1 MKPGNPVRTHRL
13 LIALVLLAVLAVTG
27 PAAATDAGS
36 AFTRRER
43 FGVAFARVV
52 QQGSQSVP
60 QALDTYELA
69 ALQLGW
75 YSDWSYN
82 AKPLQPRDVT
92 PETQLEYVQLITVRD
107 GQWPPNWSA
116 VQAAATANPGALWII
131 GNEPECPNQGNLTPA
146 QYAQRYH
153 QTLLKI
159 RGWDSSA
166 KFAIGGVV
174 EPTPLRLRW
183 LDRTL
188 TSYQTQFGH
197 PMTDDIDVWTVH
209 MQILTEGA
217 PGDNSA
223 GAGIPVGISF
233 TSGEGMEYS
242 LADCANIEL
251 FKSLIR
257 DFRTWLAGKNE
268 REKPLIISEM
278 GVLQPSYYLTNQGT
292 EAERKEAGDRLIE
305 QFMGHAFDWLLEATS
320 PTIGCTTDGNH
331 LVQRWL
337 WFSLND
343 SFYDEDTNPKGFNGS
358 LFDYKTRQL
367 TRFGRRFI
375 AARTQVYEVNVPIV
389 RRK

>member
-1 MKPGNPVRTHRL
+1 MMSTAGNRSR
-13 LIALVLLAVLAVTG
+13 I
-27 PAAATDAGS
+27 GS

-131 GNEPECPNQGNLTPA
+131 GNEPECPNQGNLTP
-146 QYAQRYH
+146 QVYATRYH
-153 QTLLKI
+153 AAVTAL
-159 RGWDSSA
+159 RGYDASA
-166 KFAIGGVV
+166 RFAIGGVV

-183 LDRTL
+183 LDDAL
-188 TSYQTQFGH
+188 TSYQAQFGRA
-197 PMTDDIDVWTVH
+197 MTADIDVWNIH
-209 MQILTEGA
+209 LQILPEG
-217 PGDNSA
+217 PGTS
-223 GAGIPVGISF
+223 GAGEPVGI
-233 TSGEGMEYS
+233 TIAPGEAREYPITYAANVAVFQS
-242 LADCANIEL
+242 LVREM
-251 FKSLIR
+251 R
-257 DFRTWLAGKNE
+257 VWLNARGE
-268 REKPLIISEM
+268 RAKPLIISEM
-278 GVLQPSYYLTNQGT
+278 GVLQPSFYLVEDGSLS
-292 EAERKEAGDRLIE
+292 EAERAELGDRLIE
-305 QFMGHAFDWLLEATS
+305 QYMTHTADWLLSARDAA
-320 PTIGCTTDGNH
+320 IGCSTDANL

-343 SFYDEDTNPKGFNGS
+343 SFYDEFTNPSGFNGA
-358 LFDYKTRQL
+358 LFDYQTHTL
-367 TRFGRRFI
+367 TRFGRRFV
-375 AARTQVYEVNVPIV
+375 AYQAQTQRLFLPLI
-389 RRK
+389 RR